1 VDPNHQIIPILA
13 ALKPQIM
20 FKNLTFS
27 LVVLLGITSITFAQE
42 YSVDIEE
49 SRRSNRL
56 FLYAVNKN
64 LVDLDVAITVEGT
77 GFRQRKGVPRKT
89 RVPATSRVNLI
100 SLIVERDQEPVYTY
114 TLDVTDSLSRRVIKK
129 EYELIKIDPKKPI
142 TIYIPDNCKNC
153 DSIIDPL
160 KKTPYFFMT
169 YKISENEKVQKQLER
184 TFANSARTLASID
197 TAIIALGGK
206 MYLYIKTYD
215 EMMAKL
221 EEEE

>member
-1 VDPNHQIIPILA
+1 ML
-13 ALKPQIM
+13 
-20 FKNLTFS
+20 KNLTFS
-27 LVVLLGITSITFAQE
+27 LAILLGVTSSSFAQE
-42 YSVDIEE
+42 YTVEIEE
-49 SRRSNRL
+49 SRKSNRL

-64 LVDLDVAITVEGT
+64 LVDMDVAITVEGT

-89 RVPATSRVNLI
+89 RVPATSKVNII

-129 EYELIKIDPKKPI
+129 EYELIKIDPKKSI

-160 KKTPYFFMT
+160 KKTPYFFMS
-169 YKISENEKVQKQLER
+169 YKITENEKIQKQLER
-184 TFANSARTLASID
+184 AFANSSRTLESID

-206 MYLYIKTYD
+206 MYIYINTYD

>member
-1 VDPNHQIIPILA
+1 ML
-13 ALKPQIM
+13 
-20 FKNLTFS
+20 KNLTIS
-27 LVVLLGITSITFAQE
+27 LAVLLGITSSTIAQE
-42 YSVDIEE
+42 YTVDIEE
-49 SRRSNRL
+49 SRKSNRL

-64 LVDLDVAITVEGT
+64 LVDLDVAITVHGT

-89 RVPATSRVNLI
+89 RVPATSKVNII
-100 SLIVERDQEPVYTY
+100 SLIVERGQEPVYTY

-160 KKTPYFFMT
+160 KKTPYFFMA

-184 TFANSARTLASID
+184 VFANSSRTLESID

-206 MYLYIKTYD
+206 MYIYIKTFD